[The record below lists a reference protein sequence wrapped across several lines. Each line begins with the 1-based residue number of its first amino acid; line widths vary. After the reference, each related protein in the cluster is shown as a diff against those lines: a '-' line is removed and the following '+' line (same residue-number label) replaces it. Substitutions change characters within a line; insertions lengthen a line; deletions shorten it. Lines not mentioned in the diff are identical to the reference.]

1 MKQPILLGIMAKP
14 EMHRR
19 IGIGLLFLV
28 GGGCL
33 LANLI
38 AIYLADS
45 INDEAP
51 SRLALLAFSVGLV
64 LAQPFILLIWLI
76 LGTGSIWQR
85 FFTCIGFSLASMSL
99 FFLGFSFF
107 AIDVERP
114 LLRQLRVL
122 FLQSPILLFPLFAWG
137 ASLPLLAYHLLLGR
151 RFQWQATSPGRA
163 VITIRGI
170 LLFMTVTALV
180 LASLQVMILTNRG
193 RPIWW
198 FASIGSGITLLFSF
212 LFMVPAVGRL
222 MRERGFWLWACLWP
236 AALILMTNFIF
247 LAIWTEGFRRT
258 LEGLV
263 LNEVLLLEAFTVSF
277 ALAIVTWLG
286 ALRLLGYRICRP

>member
-99 FFLGFSFF
+99 FFLGFSF
-107 AIDVERP
+107 
-114 LLRQLRVL
+114 
-122 FLQSPILLFPLFAWG
+122 
-137 ASLPLLAYHLLLGR
+137 
-151 RFQWQATSPGRA
+151 
-163 VITIRGI
+163 
-170 LLFMTVTALV
+170 
-180 LASLQVMILTNRG
+180 
-193 RPIWW
+193 
-198 FASIGSGITLLFSF
+198 
-212 LFMVPAVGRL
+212 
-222 MRERGFWLWACLWP
+222 
-236 AALILMTNFIF
+236 
-247 LAIWTEGFRRT
+247 
-258 LEGLV
+258 
-263 LNEVLLLEAFTVSF
+263 
-277 ALAIVTWLG
+277 
-286 ALRLLGYRICRP
+286 